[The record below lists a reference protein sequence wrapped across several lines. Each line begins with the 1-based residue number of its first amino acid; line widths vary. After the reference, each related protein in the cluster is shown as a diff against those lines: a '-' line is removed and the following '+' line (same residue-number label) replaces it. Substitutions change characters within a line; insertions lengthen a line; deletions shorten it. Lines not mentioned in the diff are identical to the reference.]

1 MRVRGSLVAVLPPSC
16 GALWGAPWGQLWA
29 SCAAR
34 GRHCRAGQRTDS
46 ASGAPSTW
54 IETRGRQHRVC
65 WRTGQASPKK
75 TFEPFAS
82 RDAAEL
88 FVDLAR
94 RAGSLSG
101 ALEYVRDPR
110 PAILRKLLGMA
121 PLPAPAQTRSPC
133 APAAGPPPAGALI
146 AG

>member
-1 MRVRGSLVAVLPPSC
+1 M
-16 GALWGAPWGQLWA
+16 
-29 SCAAR
+29 
-34 GRHCRAGQRTDS
+34 
-46 ASGAPSTW
+46 W
-54 IETRGRQHRVC
+54 IETRGRQHRVY

-101 ALEYVRDPR
+101 ALEYVRAPR
-110 PAILRKLLGMA
+110 LETLRELLGMA
-121 PLPAPAQTRSPC
+121 PLAHPRADPGSVRPGGEALPGCSARRGDLRRAVAAVP
-133 APAAGPPPAGALI
+133 AGPASP
-146 AG
+146 

>member
-1 MRVRGSLVAVLPPSC
+1 M
-16 GALWGAPWGQLWA
+16 
-29 SCAAR
+29 
-34 GRHCRAGQRTDS
+34 
-46 ASGAPSTW
+46 W
-54 IETRGRQHRVC
+54 IETRGRQHRVY
-65 WRTGQASPKK
+65 WRTGQASPRK

-110 PAILRKLLGMA
+110 PETLRKLLGMA
-121 PLPAPAQTRSPC
+121 PLPAPAQTPAPC
-133 APAAGPPPAGALI
+133 APQALLRPAVGTYARTAPRASRARPLTRRGGQVGSTGAGVGTPHAGTVEWDWLSRECRAAAGLVSR
-146 AG
+146 

>member
-1 MRVRGSLVAVLPPSC
+1 M
-16 GALWGAPWGQLWA
+16 
-29 SCAAR
+29 
-34 GRHCRAGQRTDS
+34 
-46 ASGAPSTW
+46 W
-54 IETRGRQHRVC
+54 IETRGRQHRVY

-94 RAGSLSG
+94 RAGTLSR

-110 PAILRKLLGMA
+110 PETLSELLGMA
-121 PLPAPAQTRSPC
+121 PLPATAQTPSPC
-133 APAAGPPPAGALI
+133 APEMGTPPGVVTAGVTFAVLWERFLQAQRHL
-146 AG
+146 

>member
-1 MRVRGSLVAVLPPSC
+1 M
-16 GALWGAPWGQLWA
+16 
-29 SCAAR
+29 
-34 GRHCRAGQRTDS
+34 
-46 ASGAPSTW
+46 W
-54 IETRGRQHRVC
+54 IETRGRQHRVY

-101 ALEYVRDPR
+101 ALEYVRDPGRR
-110 PAILRKLLGMA
+110 PSASCSAWR
-121 PLPAPAQTRSPC
+121 RF
-133 APAAGPPPAGALI
+133 PPPRRPRLRAPRRWHRRRRASRPPG
-146 AG
+146 